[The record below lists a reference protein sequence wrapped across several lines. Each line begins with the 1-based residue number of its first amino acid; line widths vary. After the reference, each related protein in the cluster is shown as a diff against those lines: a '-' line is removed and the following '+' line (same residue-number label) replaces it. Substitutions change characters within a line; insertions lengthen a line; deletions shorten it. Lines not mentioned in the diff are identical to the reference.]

1 MFNQF
6 FFFLTEWCEFTPFE
20 VGFPKYGG
28 FVPTEHFGSEYY
40 LGHLVK
46 KLPEIRVSFL
56 LGQCSITTPHEF
68 SLKHTMC
75 QIM

>member
-1 MFNQF
+1 M
-6 FFFLTEWCEFTPFE
+6 PA
-20 VGFPKYGG
+20 
-28 FVPTEHFGSEYY
+28 EHFGSEYY

-68 SLKHTMC
+68 SLNALCHTM
-75 QIM
+75 